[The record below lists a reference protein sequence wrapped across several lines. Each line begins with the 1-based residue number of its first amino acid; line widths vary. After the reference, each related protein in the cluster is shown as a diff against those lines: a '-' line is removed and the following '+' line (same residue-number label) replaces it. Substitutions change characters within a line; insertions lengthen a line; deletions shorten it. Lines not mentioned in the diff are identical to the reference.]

1 MTLSKSHQIE
11 DPILSIMVSED
22 IPITLENYVSMNG
35 LDVAWVPMDHQEY
48 SDTGLIGRPGNP
60 FTASA
65 EKGKRIIEKKAEI
78 MAEFIEEVKKIKVD
92 VKNRDYWNR
101 TFRPM

>member
-1 MTLSKSHQIE
+1 
-11 DPILSIMVSED
+11 
-22 IPITLENYVSMNG
+22 MNG

-60 FTASA
+60 FTASP
-65 EKGKRIIEKKAEI
+65 EKGKRIVYKKAEI
-78 MAEFIEEVKKIKVD
+78 MAEFINEVKKIKVE